1 MALSEL
7 LLESTITLNL
17 DSQSSADVI
26 QHLGSKLLDAGLV
39 KESFINAALER
50 EKVMPTGLPLGGIIN
65 AAIPHTDVEHVHKAG
80 VAMATLAQPV
90 IFQNMVNP
98 TEGVEVRI
106 VFLLAL
112 DQPKSQIEM
121 LQEIAS
127 VLQNPNLIEGL
138 VSAKSI
144 PEALQLIKDASAG

>member
-1 MALSEL
+1 
-7 LLESTITLNL
+7 
-17 DSQSSADVI
+17 
-26 QHLGSKLLDAGLV
+26 
-39 KESFINAALER
+39 
-50 EKVMPTGLPLGGIIN
+50 MPTGLPLGGIIN

-121 LQEIAS
+121 LQEIAG